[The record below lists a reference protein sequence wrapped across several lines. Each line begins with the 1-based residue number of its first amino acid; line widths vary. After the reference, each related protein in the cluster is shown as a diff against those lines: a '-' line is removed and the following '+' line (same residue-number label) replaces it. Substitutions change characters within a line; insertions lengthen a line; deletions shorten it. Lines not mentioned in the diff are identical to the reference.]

1 MVDKN
6 YFLCNFVNRTSDLS
20 IAYLTTRK
28 GALIMENLF
37 GQRLTSARKMAG
49 LSLQDLADKMENA
62 VTRQA
67 LNKYEKG
74 EMMPGSTVLIRL
86 SKALNVTVD
95 FFFSEPD
102 QKVELQGIEFR
113 KKISRLSKTAEVAV
127 IEKARAF
134 LERYLELEHL
144 LQLSIPVSEFQY
156 ETPVR
161 NAADAEAAAEALRR
175 QWNLGYDPIPSVI
188 EMLEDQGFK
197 VLEVDADDAFDGL
210 KALVQG
216 HRIIVLNKK
225 HNAVRKRFTALHELA
240 HHSLPFAAQLEEK
253 DVERLCHTFASA
265 VLYPAAMARTEM
277 AQERFHFFLQELE
290 LIKERWGISIAALF
304 PRALHLG
311 IINANTYRRLNT
323 NYRIKGYH
331 RDEPGDFGGKERP
344 RRFTQLLYRAI
355 GQEVISIN
363 HAAHLAEMNLGEF
376 RDKLE
381 QLA

>member
-1 MVDKN
+1 MFDFAPLQRSNK
-6 YFLCNFVNRTSDLS
+6 
-20 IAYLTTRK
+20 
-28 GALIMENLF
+28 MENLF
-37 GQRLTSARKMAG
+37 GQRLTNARKMAG
-49 LSLQDLADKMENA
+49 LSLQDLANKMENA

-74 EMMPGSTVLIRL
+74 EMMPGSAVLIRL
-86 SKALNVTVD
+86 ANALSVTVD
-95 FFFSEPD
+95 FFFSEPEV
-102 QKVELQGIEFR
+102 KIELKGIEFR

-144 LQLSIPVSEFQY
+144 LQLPTQINNFHY
-156 ETPVR
+156 ELAVR
-161 NAADAEAAAEALRR
+161 NASEAEAAAEALRK

-188 EMLEDQGFK
+188 EMLEDKGFK

-240 HHSLPFAAQLEEK
+240 HHSLTFDTRLEEK

-265 VLYPAAMARTEM
+265 VLYPAEMARGEM

-323 NYRIKGYH
+323 NYRVKGYH
-331 RDEPGDFGGKERP
+331 RDEPGEYGGLERP

>member
-1 MVDKN
+1 
-6 YFLCNFVNRTSDLS
+6 
-20 IAYLTTRK
+20 
-28 GALIMENLF
+28 MENLF

-49 LSLQDLADKMENA
+49 LSLKDLADKMENA

-74 EMMPGSTVLIRL
+74 EMLPGSTVLIRL
-86 SKALNVTVD
+86 ANALSVTVD
-95 FFFSEPD
+95 FFFSEPEVKID
-102 QKVELQGIEFR
+102 LQGIEFR

-134 LERYLELEHL
+134 LERYLELENLLNIPLHL
-144 LQLSIPVSEFQY
+144 SDFQY
-156 ETPVR
+156 EVPVS
-161 NAADAEAAAEALRR
+161 NAADAQIAAESLRK
-175 QWNLGYDPIPSVI
+175 QWNLGSDPIPSVI
-188 EMLEDQGFK
+188 EMLEDHGFK
-197 VLEVDADDAFDGL
+197 VLEIDADDAFDGL

-216 HRIIVLNKK
+216 HKVIVLNKK

-240 HHSLPFAAQLEEK
+240 HHSLPFDTRLAEK

-265 VLYPAAMARTEM
+265 VLYPAEIARTEM

-323 NYRIKGYH
+323 NYRVKGYH
-331 RDEPGDFGGKERP
+331 RNEPGDFGGRERP
-344 RRFTQLLYRAI
+344 RRFIQLLYRAI